1 MKTIQLLASLV
12 VPLALFSCGGGGGS
26 SQAETPTPASSDL
39 DTAVSALL
47 KTQNITATPLAGR
60 DLPSINDAVPQLG
73 RALFFSKTLSGDK
86 DTACVSCHHPLLA
99 GGDGLSLSVGVNAK
113 NPNLLG
119 LGRTLEVI
127 TSDDPVN
134 NDGPNVPR
142 KGLR

>member
-1 MKTIQLLASLV
+1 MKTIKLLASLV

-47 KTQNITATPLAGR
+47 KTQNMTATPLL
-60 DLPSINDAVPQLG
+60 DVTFNDAVPQLG

-99 GGDGLSLSVGVNAK
+99 GGDGSVSYTH
-113 NPNLLG
+113 L
-119 LGRTLEVI
+119 TLP
-127 TSDDPVN
+127 TSDLV
-134 NDGPNVPR
+134 
-142 KGLR
+142 